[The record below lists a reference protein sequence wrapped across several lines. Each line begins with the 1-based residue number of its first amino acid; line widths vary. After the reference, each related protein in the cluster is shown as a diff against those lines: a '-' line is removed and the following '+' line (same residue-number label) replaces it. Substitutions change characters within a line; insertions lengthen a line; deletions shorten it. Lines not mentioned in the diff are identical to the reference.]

1 MIKFNLIVSLLIL
14 PIMATDI
21 AAQARFTPK
30 ELPYAYDAL
39 APQVSEETL
48 RFHHDKHYVGY
59 VNKLNEL
66 ILDTPYAQQP
76 LEDIVVSA
84 DGAIFNNAAQMWN
97 HEFFFDQLSPD
108 GEARPT
114 GALLKAIDAD
124 FGSFEQFKAQ
134 MEKAAVGLFGS
145 GWAWL
150 AEDKSGKL
158 AIVTEQNA
166 GNPMCHGMKPLM
178 CFDVWEHAYYIDY
191 RNRRADAVAA
201 LKKHYQKK
209 PLLPKAFSEQNHIEQ
224 IQGVYVPFW
233 LFSGSAEGDVTYK
246 CTRSMTRREGDYD
259 VTDTQHYLVRRAG
272 SVTFEKIPV
281 DASSKMPDENMDSIE
296 PFDYQALKPFSN
308 AYLPGFLAD
317 QYDVS
322 VEQSASRADTRCK
335 ASCESALR
343 STVTGYTTCTPET
356 QPVRIRRGQVQYALL
371 PVWMLHTKWKGKDY
385 LFSMNGQTGKLTGDL
400 PVSWGRFWAYFAGIA
415 GGLAAVLS
423 VLVFAL

>member
-1 MIKFNLIVSLLIL
+1 
-14 PIMATDI
+14 MADQITNYQCPACTGPLHFVGASGRLECDYCGSSYSVDEI
-21 AAQARFTPK
+21 EALYQSKDAQA
-30 ELPYAYDAL
+30 AA
-39 APQVSEETL
+39 ET
-48 RFHHDKHYVGY
+48 
-59 VNKLNEL
+59 
-66 ILDTPYAQQP
+66 AA
-76 LEDIVVSA
+76 A
-84 DGAIFNNAAQMWN
+84 DEAAAA
-97 HEFFFDQLSPD
+97 PD
-108 GEARPT
+108 GDE
-114 GALLKAIDAD
+114 GAWTAPEGGD
-124 FGSFEQFKAQ
+124 
-134 MEKAAVGLFGS
+134 
-145 GWAWL
+145 W
-150 AEDKSGKL
+150 AEDGMQSYTCPSCGAEL
-158 AIVTEQNA
+158 VCDASTA
-166 GNPMCHGMKPLM
+166 ATSCPYCGNPSIVPGRLSGAQKP
-178 CFDVWEHAYYIDY
+178 DYIIPF
-191 RNRRADAVAA
+191 RLSKADAVAA

-209 PLLPKAFSEQNHIEQ
+209 PLLPKAFSAQNHIEQ

-356 QPVRIRRGQVQYALL
+356 QTVRIRRGQVQYALL

-385 LFSMNGQTGKLTGDL
+385 LFSMNRQTGKLTGDL

-415 GGLAAVLS
+415 GGLASVLAVL
-423 VLVFAL
+423 LFAL

>member
-1 MIKFNLIVSLLIL
+1 MGASGRLECDYCGSSYSVDEIEALYQRK
-14 PIMATDI
+14 D
-21 AAQARFTPK
+21 AQA
-30 ELPYAYDAL
+30 AA
-39 APQVSEETL
+39 ET
-48 RFHHDKHYVGY
+48 
-59 VNKLNEL
+59 
-66 ILDTPYAQQP
+66 AA
-76 LEDIVVSA
+76 A
-84 DGAIFNNAAQMWN
+84 DEAAAA
-97 HEFFFDQLSPD
+97 PD
-108 GEARPT
+108 GDE
-114 GALLKAIDAD
+114 GAWTAPEGGD
-124 FGSFEQFKAQ
+124 
-134 MEKAAVGLFGS
+134 
-145 GWAWL
+145 W
-150 AEDKSGKL
+150 AEDGMQSYTCPSCGAEL
-158 AIVTEQNA
+158 VCDASTA
-166 GNPMCHGMKPLM
+166 ATSCPYCGNPSIVPGRLSGAQKP
-178 CFDVWEHAYYIDY
+178 DYIIPF
-191 RNRRADAVAA
+191 RLSKADAVAA

-209 PLLPKAFSEQNHIEQ
+209 PLLPKAFSAQNHIEQ

-356 QPVRIRRGQVQYALL
+356 QTVRIRRGQVQYALL

-415 GGLAAVLS
+415 GGLASVLAVL
-423 VLVFAL
+423 LFAL